1 MTGARTPPHLVTLVA
16 LSGLGALSMNVF
28 LPSLP
33 GMARYYQVDYSV
45 MQLSV
50 SAYLLMSALMQL
62 FIGPISDLFGRRP
75 VMLGALAIFLAATLG
90 TLLAP
95 TAHWF
100 LFFRLVQTTV
110 TAGIVL
116 SRAVVRDMVPGDQA
130 ASMLGYVTMGMSIVP
145 MIAPIFGGILDEAF
159 GWKANFAMMGL
170 LGLIVFTMTWVDM
183 GETAKPGGLSLRKQ
197 FASYPKLARS
207 WRFWGYAIV
216 ATLSAGAF
224 YAYLGGA
231 PFVGETVFHLTS
243 SQVGYWFAAPSI
255 GYALGNYLS
264 GRYVV
269 RIGMNRLILIG
280 TGIAAIALSLAYLA
294 DLGGWHQP
302 LIFFGAIAFV
312 GLGNGLVLPSAN
324 AGMMSVRPE
333 LAGTASGL
341 GGALSVAGGAGMA
354 WLAAAMLGPETGAA
368 PLLAIMMLSAIA
380 SVVTILLVIKR
391 QRRVAGIR

>member
-1 MTGARTPPHLVTLVA
+1 MTGVRTPPHIVTLVA

-33 GMARYYQVDYSV
+33 GMARHYHVDYAL

-50 SAYLLMSALMQL
+50 SAYLLASAVMQL
-62 FIGPISDLFGRRP
+62 AVGPISDLYGRRP
-75 VMLGALAIFLAATLG
+75 VMLAALAIFLAATVG

-100 LFFRLVQTTV
+100 LFFRLIQTTV

-116 SRAVVRDMVPGDQA
+116 SRAVVRDMVPGEQA
-130 ASMLGYVTMGMSIVP
+130 ASMLGYVTMGMSVVP
-145 MIAPIFGGILDEAF
+145 MVAPVFGGILDEAF

-170 LGLIVFTMTWVDM
+170 LGLAVFILAFIDM
-183 GETAKPGGLSLRKQ
+183 GETAKPGGVSLREQ
-197 FASYPKLARS
+197 FAAYPKLARS

-216 ATLSAGAF
+216 ATLSSGAF

-243 SQVGYWFAAPSI
+243 SQVGYWFAAPSV

-269 RIGMNRLILIG
+269 QLGMNRLILIG
-280 TGIAAIALSLAYLA
+280 SLICAIALSLAYLA
-294 DLGGWHQP
+294 DLWGWHQP
-302 LIFFGAIAFV
+302 LIFFGAVACV

-324 AGMMSVRPE
+324 TGMMSVRPE

-341 GGALSVAGGAGMA
+341 GGAMAVAGGAGMA
-354 WLAAAMLGPETGAA
+354 WLAAAMLGPDTGAA
-368 PLLAIMMLSAIA
+368 PLLAIMALSAIGTVA
-380 SVVTILLVIKR
+380 TILLVIKR
-391 QRRVAGIR
+391 QRKVTGFI